1 MGPMTVA
8 YCYHPIHQ
16 EHAEFGH
23 PENPQ
28 RLEAVMRVLEERGML
43 ARLREVAATPA
54 SREQLLRV
62 HTQDYLSLVE
72 RAAQG
77 GGGHLDVD
85 TYLTARSYDAACLAA
100 GGLLNVMGAVLQGR
114 ATGGFALIRPPG
126 HHALSYRAMGFC
138 LFNNVGIAAR
148 AALAEFGVQRVLI
161 VDWDVHHGNGTQEAF
176 YADGSV
182 LFFSTHQY
190 PHYPGTGHWREQGE
204 GAGQGLNVNVP
215 LRAGVGDEGYTRV
228 FDEVLAPLARRFGP
242 DLILVSAGYDA
253 HWRDPLASMQ
263 VTTKG
268 FYRLAQRVKGLAD
281 ELCGGRLVCAL
292 EGGYHLE
299 ALAYSVLATLQAL
312 AGDAGEPVDPLGAPP
327 YDEKPVDDILATVK
341 KANGLR

>member
-1 MGPMTVA
+1 MTVA
-8 YCYHPIHQ
+8 YCYHPLHQ

-28 RLEAVMRVLEERGML
+28 RLDAVMGVLEERGML
-43 ARLREVAATPA
+43 ARLKGVAATPA

-62 HTQDYLSLVE
+62 HTHDYISLVE
-72 RAAQG
+72 RSAQR

-100 GGLLNVMGAVLQGR
+100 GGLLNVMAAVLQGQ
-114 ATGGFALIRPPG
+114 ASGGVALLRPPG
-126 HHALSYRAMGFC
+126 HQALSWRAMGFC
-138 LFNNVGIAAR
+138 LFNNVAVAAR
-148 AALAEFGVQRVLI
+148 AARAEFGVQRVLI

-176 YADGSV
+176 YTDGSV

-204 GAGQGLNVNVP
+204 GAGQGLIVNVP
-215 LRAGVGDEGYTRV
+215 LRAGVGDEGYQRA

-263 VTTKG
+263 VTVKG
-268 FYRLAQRVKGLAD
+268 FYRLAQRVKSLAD

-299 ALAYSVLATLQAL
+299 ALAYSVLATFQAL
-312 AGDAGEPVDPLGAPP
+312 ASDVGEPMDPLGAPP
-327 YDEKPVDDILATVK
+327 YGESPVDDILAAVK
-341 KANGLR
+341 RANGLR